1 VNTCGPI
8 LAAALNEA
16 ARSLTPA
23 SPSPR
28 LDAEVLMMH
37 VCGLVRTAL
46 VVRADESLTA
56 AQYEEYR
63 RLVDRRCTGEPIA
76 YITGVREFWSLPLA
90 VSPAVLIPRAETEL
104 LVERALAHIPQ
115 DRRCAVADLGTGSG
129 AIALAIARERP
140 HADIVATDISADALH
155 IAERN
160 ARKLGVTNVALRAGD
175 WLAALADNLFDV
187 IVSNPPY
194 VPANDLHLG
203 RGDVRH
209 EPRTA
214 LVGGTDG
221 LDAIRRIAG
230 GARARLRAGGW
241 LLLEHGY
248 DQADAVATVLQK
260 AGFMETTCHA
270 DLAGQPRVT
279 EAR

>member
-16 ARSLTPA
+16 ARSLTSA

-28 LDAEVLMMH
+28 LDAEVLLMH
-37 VCGLVRTAL
+37 VCDLARTAL
-46 VVRADESLTA
+46 VIRANESLSA
-56 AQYEEYR
+56 GQYDEYR
-63 RLVDRRCTGEPIA
+63 RLVERRRAGEPVA
-76 YITGVREFWSLPLA
+76 YITGVREFWSLPLT

-104 LVERALAHIPQ
+104 LVERALARIPQ
-115 DRRCAVADLGTGSG
+115 DNSCAVADLGTGSG

-140 HADIVATDISADALH
+140 HAEIVATDVSADALH
-155 IAERN
+155 IADRN
-160 ARKLGVTNVALRAGD
+160 AHKLGITNVILRAGN

-194 VPANDLHLG
+194 IPANDPHLG

-214 LVGGTDG
+214 LTGGTDG
-221 LDAIRRIAG
+221 LDAIRCIAS
-230 GARARLRAGGW
+230 GARARLHAGGW

-248 DQADAVATVLQK
+248 DQADTVATILRE
-260 AGFMETTCHA
+260 AGFTESTCHA